1 MSEIDILGLVIQE
14 IDMISGNSRNFRS
27 VRCGLQCSLWLLS
40 LAFLSGC
47 ATVVYDGDSV
57 EQNDSEE
64 LRVLMPPFFNA
75 TNDDHAGRALTEL
88 TGTALVARGIPLYQT
103 EELLLTTQEE
113 TAAGPEGR
121 YQELAQTIGA
131 THLLIGTVHEY
142 RYKTD
147 LDGDPAVGITIRIVD
162 ARDGR
167 TVWQGSSSNIG
178 YAFASVTSASQR
190 AVRRLVRRIPNRC
203 RLLNS
208 SSEHLSAIISAS
220 ETSSGRD
227 SESHSE
233 EPQGVEESS
242 ASGIDS
248 DSN

>member
-1 MSEIDILGLVIQE
+1 MSEIDILGLVNQE
-14 IDMISGNSRNFRS
+14 IDMRFARPRNVRSFR
-27 VRCGLQCSLWLLS
+27 CSIRKAFCLLS
-40 LAFLSGC
+40 LSLLSGC

-57 EQNDSEE
+57 EQDGSAE

-103 EELLLTTQEE
+103 EELLLSTQDE

-121 YQELAQTIGA
+121 YSELAQTIGA

-162 ARDGR
+162 AHDGR

-190 AVRRLVRRIPNRC
+190 AVRRLVKRIPVER
-203 RLLNS
+203 RLLENS
-208 SSEHLSAIISAS
+208 STQPSAAITESDTSADAETKSNAISENS
-220 ETSSGRD
+220 EN
-227 SESHSE
+227 
-233 EPQGVEESS
+233 
-242 ASGIDS
+242 
-248 DSN
+248 SN